1 MQRAEALMEIIHER
15 GKRGLPLERLY
26 RHLFNPELYLRAY
39 GKIYRNDGSMTP
51 GSTMET
57 VDGMSLKKIQVIID
71 ALRHERYRW
80 TPVRRVYIEK
90 KGSPGKR
97 RPLGLPSWSD
107 KLLQEVIRS
116 LLEAYYEPQFSDP
129 SHGFRPGKGCHT
141 ALTEVSES
149 WRSMTWFIEGDISQC
164 FDRLDH
170 GVLRSTLA
178 ENIHDNRFLRLI
190 DGLLQAGY
198 LEEWRYHETLSG
210 APQGGILSPLLSNIY
225 LDRLDKYV
233 ETTLLPVF
241 NQGARRKPHLPYMR
255 IHKASWKLEKKG
267 QREEARQL
275 RRQLQKLPSHDPNDP
290 GFRRLHYV
298 RYADDWLLG
307 FSGTRREAEYIK
319 EMVGRFLRNRL
330 KLELSEKKTL
340 ITHGRS
346 QAARFLGYEIVV
358 HHNDAKHDR
367 NGHRSINGQIGL
379 KVPMDV
385 VRDKRKTY
393 MRRGK
398 PAAMLT
404 RAHDSDFRI
413 VTRYQAEFRGIAEY
427 YQLAYN
433 RHRLGLLRWVMER
446 SMTKTL
452 GHKNKVSVN
461 KVWNRYR
468 ATWQTPAGPRRG
480 LQVTVGRGNGKRPL
494 VARWG
499 GISLARRTTRV
510 VLKDNLPEIWR
521 KRPAE
526 LIDRLM
532 SGRCELCQSRTD
544 VEVHHVRRLKD
555 LLSKNQA
562 EQPDWAQQMA
572 SRHRKTLIVC
582 RNCHDGIHNGSTTGQ
597 TSRNVALE
605 SRVR

>member
-116 LLEAYYEPQFSDP
+116 LLEAYYEPQFSDR

-170 GVLRSTLA
+170 GVLHSTLA

-210 APQGGILSPLLSNIY
+210 APQGGVLSPLLSNIY

-241 NQGARRKPHLPYMR
+241 NQGARRKPYLPYMR

-267 QREEARQL
+267 RREEARQL

-319 EMVGRFLRNRL
+319 ETIGRFLRNRL

-572 SRHRKTLIVC
+572 SSHRKTLIVC
-582 RNCHDGIHNGSTTGQ
+582 RNCHDGIHNGSSTGQ
-597 TSRNVALE
+597 ASRNVALE

>member
-116 LLEAYYEPQFSDP
+116 LLEAYYEPQFSDR

-141 ALTEVSES
+141 ALTEVSKS

-170 GVLRSTLA
+170 GVLHSTLA

-210 APQGGILSPLLSNIY
+210 APQGGVLSPLLSNIY
-225 LDRLDKYV
+225 LDRLDKHV

-241 NQGARRKPHLPYMR
+241 NQGARRKPYLPYMR

-267 QREEARQL
+267 RREEARQL

-319 EMVGRFLRNRL
+319 EMIGRFLRNRL

-582 RNCHDGIHNGSTTGQ
+582 RNCHDGIHNGSSTGQ
-597 TSRNVALE
+597 ASRNVALE

>member
-1 MQRAEALMEIIHER
+1 MAQYDMVHR
-15 GKRGLPLERLY
+15 G
-26 RHLFNPELYLRAY
+26 
-39 GKIYRNDGSMTP
+39 
-51 GSTMET
+51 
-57 VDGMSLKKIQVIID
+57 
-71 ALRHERYRW
+71 RYF
-80 TPVRRVYIEK
+80 PV
-90 KGSPGKR
+90 
-97 RPLGLPSWSD
+97 
-107 KLLQEVIRS
+107 
-116 LLEAYYEPQFSDP
+116 
-129 SHGFRPGKGCHT
+129 FRP
-141 ALTEVSES
+141 A
-149 WRSMTWFIEGDISQC
+149 
-164 FDRLDH
+164 
-170 GVLRSTLA
+170 
-178 ENIHDNRFLRLI
+178 
-190 DGLLQAGY
+190 
-198 LEEWRYHETLSG
+198 
-210 APQGGILSPLLSNIY
+210 
-225 LDRLDKYV
+225 DKYV

-241 NQGARRKPHLPYMR
+241 NQGVRRKPYLPYMR

-275 RRQLQKLPSHDPNDP
+275 RRQLQQLPSHDPNDP

-510 VLKDNLPEIWR
+510 VLKDDLPEIWR

-562 EQPDWAQQMA
+562 EQPSWAQQMA
-572 SRHRKTLIVC
+572 SRHRKTLVVC
-582 RNCHDGIHNGSTTGQ
+582 RNCHDGIHNGSSTGQ
-597 TSRNVALE
+597 ASRNVALE

>member
-116 LLEAYYEPQFSDP
+116 LLEAYYEPQFSDR

-170 GVLRSTLA
+170 GVLHSTLA

-210 APQGGILSPLLSNIY
+210 APQGGVLSPLLSNIY
-225 LDRLDKYV
+225 LDRLDRYV

-241 NQGARRKPHLPYMR
+241 NQGARRKPYLPYMR

-267 QREEARQL
+267 QREEAR
-275 RRQLQKLPSHDPNDP
+275 H
-290 GFRRLHYV
+290 V

-319 EMVGRFLRNRL
+319 EMIGKFLRNRL

-452 GHKNKVSVN
+452 GHKNKISVN

-480 LQVTVGRGNGKRPL
+480 LQVTVGRGNGKRSL

-562 EQPDWAQQMA
+562 QQPDWAQQMA

-597 TSRNVALE
+597 ASRNVALE